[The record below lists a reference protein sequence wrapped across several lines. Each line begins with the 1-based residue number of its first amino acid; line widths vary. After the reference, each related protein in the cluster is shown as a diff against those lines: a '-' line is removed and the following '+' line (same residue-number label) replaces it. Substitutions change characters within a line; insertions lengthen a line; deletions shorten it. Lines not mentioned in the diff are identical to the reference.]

1 MLDPPELAP
10 YSLGVPIPLLTDALL
25 LARMQFAFTISS
37 PRVRREA
44 ACFAQL
50 PHARCCDETM
60 VSPTPSFY
68 GNGDAS
74 LLSCVHLPSRH
85 AEGSLMNAREPK
97 TRGEA
102 PLVPN
107 LRWWLIF
114 VCSLGGLVLA
124 AASGHI
130 LAMWR
135 IDAYKVSF
143 VTLSV
148 YFLVTVF
155 LGRLTWRITRGD
167 RAWHLLF
174 REVYDYAV
182 TLMTMLGLIGTV
194 IGFMGLLATSFSSL
208 GSADVAAARMAI
220 GSLTAGSANALVN
233 TLVGLMG
240 AVGLKLQ
247 VINLNLAAAHEHQ
260 Q

>member
-1 MLDPPELAP
+1 MNSRDSRNP
-10 YSLGVPIPLLTDALL
+10 
-25 LARMQFAFTISS
+25 
-37 PRVRREA
+37 
-44 ACFAQL
+44 
-50 PHARCCDETM
+50 
-60 VSPTPSFY
+60 
-68 GNGDAS
+68 GD
-74 LLSCVHLPSRH
+74 
-85 AEGSLMNAREPK
+85 
-97 TRGEA
+97 A

-114 VCSLGGLVLA
+114 MCSLGGMVLA
-124 AASGHI
+124 AVSGHI

-143 VTLSV
+143 ITMAV
-148 YFLVTVF
+148 YFLVTIF
-155 LGRLTWRITRGD
+155 IGRLTWRITRGD
-167 RAWHLLF
+167 RSWHLQF
-174 REVYDYAV
+174 REGYDYAV

-194 IGFMGLLATSFSSL
+194 IGFMGLLATSFTSL
-208 GSADVAAARMAI
+208 GSADLASARTAI

-260 Q
+260 QQ